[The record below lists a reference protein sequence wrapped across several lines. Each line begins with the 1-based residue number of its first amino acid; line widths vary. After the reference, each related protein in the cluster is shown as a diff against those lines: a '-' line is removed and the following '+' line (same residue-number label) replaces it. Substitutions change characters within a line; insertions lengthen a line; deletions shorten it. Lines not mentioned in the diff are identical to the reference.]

1 MMAYLTEFK
10 AYTRLDDC
18 PILMPKV
25 YYAYGNLDSCFL
37 LLEDLRDKGS
47 LIDQVVGGTAA
58 DARAMIRDVGKLEG
72 AYIGHPVLQ
81 EKWLSPGGTDQYVFV
96 AEPLLAAYSAYERP
110 FLEVLQETW
119 LQSPLQKLAIDPDKY
134 PKAAGVFNRCSADGT
149 LFEKAMAHLHSRPI
163 RTLVHG
169 DARGDNC
176 FRTDAG
182 LVWIDWQLSCEDA
195 GPAFLEPA
203 LPDPIRGAQS
213 YIVPLHPP
221 MSLSFCADGGTPAVE
236 LGQQNFMSFDPEV
249 GALQETT
256 MWEDYFSAMA
266 DAAGNRVPNLA
277 DIYTIEDSRLDYKIG
292 AILYGLATMHV
303 FRGIVQD
310 NLDNHVEMPVRMLQ
324 FFDKTVHRL
333 AEQLERNDCLAVIE
347 LLAAKRERAEIHA
360 SF

>member
-25 YYAYGNLDSCFL
+25 YYAHGDLDSCLL

-47 LIDQVVGGTAA
+47 LIDQVVGGTAT

-72 AYIGHPVLQ
+72 KYIGHPVLQ
-81 EKWLSPGGTDQYVFV
+81 EKWLSPGGTDQYIFV

-110 FLEVLQETW
+110 FLELLQETW
-119 LQSPLQKLAIDPDKY
+119 LQSSLQKLAIDPDRY
-134 PKAAGVFNRCSADGT
+134 PKATGVFNRCSADGT
-149 LFEKAMAHLHSRPI
+149 IFEKAMGHLHSRPI

-182 LVWIDWQLSCEDA
+182 LVWIDWQLS
-195 GPAFLEPA
+195 
-203 LPDPIRGAQS
+203 
-213 YIVPLHPP
+213 Y
-221 MSLSFCADGGTPAVE
+221 GGTPAVE
-236 LGQQNFMSFDPEV
+236 LGQQNYMSFDPEV

-256 MWEDYFSAMA
+256 MWEDYYSAMA
-266 DAAGNRVPNLA
+266 DAAGNRVPNFA
-277 DIYTIEDSRLDYKIG
+277 EIYTIEDSRLDYKIG

-303 FRGIVQD
+303 FRGIVQE

-347 LLAAKRERAEIHA
+347 LLAAKRERSEIHA